1 MNLAFISCGN
11 IRARYHW
18 NYDGLLLN
26 DKGDTLF
33 TENILL
39 TLNEV
44 AWPQSVKKNSSSKS
58 SSDSD
63 DIKEIL
69 SRQLNVLNRGT
80 LRIWK

>member
-1 MNLAFISCGN
+1 MEKRCNEMNLAFISCGN

-33 TENILL
+33 TENILS

-44 AWPQSVKKNSSSKS
+44 
-58 SSDSD
+58 
-63 DIKEIL
+63 L
-69 SRQLNVLNRGT
+69 
-80 LRIWK
+80 

>member
-1 MNLAFISCGN
+1 MNLAFISSGN
-11 IRARYHW
+11 IRKRYHW

-26 DKGDTLF
+26 DEGDTLF
-33 TENILL
+33 TENIFS

-44 AWPQSVKKNSSSKS
+44 AWPQSVKEKSSSKS

-63 DIKEIL
+63 DIKEML
-69 SRQLNVLNRGT
+69 SSQLNVLNRGT